1 MNTGRLAL
9 LIVIGVIGLAC
20 LLVSSRAADAAFYW
34 TGLVGFVFAVICL
47 FVVIGRESE
56 HSEE

>member
-9 LIVIGVIGLAC
+9 LVVIGVIGVAC
-20 LLVSSRAADAAFYW
+20 LFLSSRADDATFYW

-56 HSEE
+56 HSEG